1 MSLIENVFVEED
13 KVIIMKENAL
23 DMRYGGLRDT
33 LRELRQDGII
43 SESELNSVLLDLM
56 LCELEDIWINKI
68 GG

>member
-33 LRELRQDGII
+33 LRELRQDGVI